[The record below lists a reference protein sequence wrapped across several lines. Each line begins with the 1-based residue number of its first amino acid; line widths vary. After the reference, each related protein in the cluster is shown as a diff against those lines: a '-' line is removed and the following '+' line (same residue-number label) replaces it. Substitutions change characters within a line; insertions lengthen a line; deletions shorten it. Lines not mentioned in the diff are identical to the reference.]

1 MAGRETIGGC
11 PGPMAVDRDA
21 LEIFMKV
28 ALSSRPWRIDPALTA
43 KPWKPYTFES
53 PPKIAIQWSDG
64 VVKPHPPMIR
74 ALREVAEACRKA
86 GMEVVNWDCQHLDH
100 SKSWDLVSALY
111 WPDGA
116 KEVLGL
122 IEESGEPVLPL
133 TKWIAQEQSSVKE
146 LTQHELWKVS
156 VCCHPMREIL
166 TCLSCVPKGTRTAH
180 FMRRSGAIPANTVGR
195 SM

>member
-1 MAGRETIGGC
+1 MAGKETIGAC

-28 ALSSRPWRIDPALTA
+28 ALSSRPWRIDPTLTA
-43 KPWKPYTFES
+43 KPWTPYTFES
-53 PPKIAIQWSDG
+53 PPKIAIQWWDG

-86 GMEVVNWDCQHLDH
+86 GMEVVDWDCQHLDH
-100 SKSWDLVSALY
+100 SKSWDLISALY

-116 KEVLGL
+116 KEVLSL

-133 TKWIAQEQSSVKE
+133 TKWIAQEQPSVKE

-156 VCCHPMREIL
+156 VVCRPIRPYADI
-166 TCLSCVPKGTRTAH
+166 S
-180 FMRRSGAIPANTVGR
+180 
-195 SM
+195 